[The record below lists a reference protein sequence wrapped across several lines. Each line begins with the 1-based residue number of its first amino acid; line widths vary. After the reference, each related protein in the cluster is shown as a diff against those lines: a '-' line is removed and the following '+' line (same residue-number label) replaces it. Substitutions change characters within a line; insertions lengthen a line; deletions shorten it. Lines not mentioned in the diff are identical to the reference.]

1 MIETIRKLVS
11 MLPKQVL
18 SLRKLSDFVYIGIM
32 FCMIN
37 SSSDMPTQ
45 ANLLVDRMIRALGAA
60 KFAADWKLVT
70 FFIGGND
77 LCGYCK
83 DHVSFFFFD

>member
-1 MIETIRKLVS
+1 
-11 MLPKQVL
+11 
-18 SLRKLSDFVYIGIM
+18 
-32 FCMIN
+32 
-37 SSSDMPTQ
+37 MPSQ
-45 ANLLVDRMIRALGAA
+45 ANLLVDRMVKALGAA

-83 DHVSFFFFD
+83 DTV

>member
-1 MIETIRKLVS
+1 
-11 MLPKQVL
+11 
-18 SLRKLSDFVYIGIM
+18 
-32 FCMIN
+32 
-37 SSSDMPTQ
+37 MPSQ
-45 ANLLVDRMIRALGAA
+45 ANLLVERMTKALGAA

-83 DHVSFFFFD
+83 DVVCLSVILVRIL

>member
-1 MIETIRKLVS
+1 M
-11 MLPKQVL
+11 
-18 SLRKLSDFVYIGIM
+18 
-32 FCMIN
+32 C
-37 SSSDMPTQ
+37 SDMPSQ
-45 ANLLVDRMIRALGAA
+45 ANLLVERMKQALGAA

-83 DHVSFFFFD
+83 DNVHI

>member
-1 MIETIRKLVS
+1 
-11 MLPKQVL
+11 
-18 SLRKLSDFVYIGIM
+18 
-32 FCMIN
+32 
-37 SSSDMPTQ
+37 MPSQ
-45 ANLLVDRMIRALGAA
+45 ANLLVERMKTALGAA

-83 DHVSFFFFD
+83 DRVNSFLFISMKFFVYIFD

>member
-1 MIETIRKLVS
+1 
-11 MLPKQVL
+11 
-18 SLRKLSDFVYIGIM
+18 
-32 FCMIN
+32 
-37 SSSDMPTQ
+37 MPSQ
-45 ANLLVDRMIRALGAA
+45 ANLLVERMTRALGAA

-83 DHVSFFFFD
+83 DVVRLARFLILSIFTSIGIVGPIQPYNLYE

>member
-1 MIETIRKLVS
+1 
-11 MLPKQVL
+11 
-18 SLRKLSDFVYIGIM
+18 
-32 FCMIN
+32 
-37 SSSDMPTQ
+37 MPSQ
-45 ANLLVDRMIRALGAA
+45 ANLLVDRMVRALGAA

-83 DHVSFFFFD
+83 DTVCF